1 VTHLELSAALS
12 YAKLAAPQT
21 VDDFVGLFLVSVY
34 PGNAPDWI
42 VYAAGN
48 SGDHQTFLTI
58 DNGNVILSWDEGRG
72 SVCNASG
79 SVPNGVS
86 LVRVSLQYG
95 EWKMAWTGQAEQSA
109 NVGGDSSTNPV
120 SFDLIGA
127 RGIHSQWPGYCTPG
141 CHVLKAAILPGHPTA
156 EDVARVEV
164 GMAGYQL
171 S

>member
-1 VTHLELSAALS
+1 MTHIELSAALS
-12 YAKLAAPQT
+12 YAKLAAPAT
-21 VDDFVGLFLVSVY
+21 LDDFVGVFLVSLCPPTGYDPFLYVM
-34 PGNAPDWI
+34 GNATEQ
-42 VYAAGN
+42 N
-48 SGDHQTFLTI
+48 MLTI
-58 DNGNVILSWDEGRG
+58 DNGNIALSWDTGRG

-95 EWKMAWTGQAEQSA
+95 EWKMAWTGQAEQA
-109 NVGGDSSTNPV
+109 AVVGGDSSTNPIT
-120 SFDLIGA
+120 FDLIGA
-127 RGIHSQWPGYCTPG
+127 TGIHRPGQAGYSNPG

>member
-1 VTHLELSAALS
+1 MTHLELSAALS

-21 VDDFVGLFLVSVY
+21 LDDFVGLFLVSLY
-34 PGNAPDWI
+34 PPTGFDPFL
-42 VYAAGN
+42 YAAGN
-48 SGDHQTFLTI
+48 SAEQHMLTI
-58 DNGNVILSWDEGRG
+58 DNGNVCLVWNESRG
-72 SVCNASG
+72 TICNSSG

-86 LVRVSLQYG
+86 LLRVSRQYG
-95 EWKMAWTGQAEQSA
+95 VWELAWTGQPVQAAVVS
-109 NVGGDSSTNPV
+109 GDEGPIT
-120 SFDLIGA
+120 FDLIGA
-127 RGIHSQWPGYCTPG
+127 TGIDRPGQAGYSNPG

>member
-1 VTHLELSAALS
+1 MTHLELSAALS

-21 VDDFVGLFLVSVY
+21 LDDFVGVFLVSLY
-34 PGNAPDWI
+34 PPTGFDPFL
-42 VYAAGN
+42 YAAGN
-48 SGDHQTFLTI
+48 SATQDMLTI
-58 DNGNVILSWDEGRG
+58 DNGNVCLSWDEGRG
-72 SVCNASG
+72 SVCNSSG

-95 EWKMAWTGQAEQSA
+95 EWTMAWTGHAVQACV
-109 NVGGDSSTNPV
+109 VGGDASTNPIT
-120 SFDLIGA
+120 FDLIGA
-127 RGIHSQWPGYCTPG
+127 TGIDRPGQAGYSSPG

>member
-1 VTHLELSAALS
+1 VTHIELSAALS
-12 YAKLAAPQT
+12 YAKLAAPAT
-21 VDDFVGLFLVSVY
+21 LDDFVGVFLVSLCPPANVDPFVY
-34 PGNAPDWI
+34 L
-42 VYAAGN
+42 AGN
-48 SGDHQTFLTI
+48 SGGHQTYLTI
-58 DNGNVILSWDEGRG
+58 DNGGITLSWDEARG

-95 EWKMAWTGQAEQSA
+95 DWKMAWTGQAEQA
-109 NVGGDSSTNPV
+109 AVVGGDSSTNPIT
-120 SFDLIGA
+120 FDLIGA
-127 RGIHSQWPGYCTPG
+127 RGIHSQWPGYSNPG